1 MVYNMLTNYANK
13 LEENIQIL
21 NANAPEFALSDR
33 KGKNAEVGRLRQATQ
48 WFVRVLLGQEKA
60 TYFGQEY
67 SFHDYLRV
75 CLVLSVLVFAA
86 QIASAPLFVAG
97 TVLAVLISSVA
108 RQKIAGFFARYVC
121 RFDQLPRFVQTVAS
135 ALQTLAQRIG
145 LMSVLGITA
154 ANGGLGAKGM
164 TTLAGSSREDATAS
178 GELGGYSHASELGHD
193 SQTTAGRQSSYA
205 TAQGKAELKE
215 DDHVSTTTN
224 GSVKSPTLFQK
235 AVRLLSP
242 LRSGERPTSPSGS
255 QDVDYYEDVEGGYD
269 QGDRLHTTAYG
280 TPKRDASVPVSA
292 ASASEKTPA
301 DGTWTSRPALDD
313 EACTPSDAS
322 GAGPKEQSDDVAGAY
337 QPENGSSP
345 NSSLSASSGSQ
356 KN

>member
-1 MVYNMLTNYANK
+1 MLTNYANK

-121 RFDQLPRFVQTVAS
+121 RFDQLPRFVQTVAG
-135 ALQTLAQRIG
+135 ALQTLVQRIG

-154 ANGGLGAKGM
+154 AYGGLGARGM
-164 TTLAGSSREDATAS
+164 TISDDASQDGLTAPVKPGSYLPAL
-178 GELGGYSHASELGHD
+178 ELGYH
-193 SQTTAGRQSSYA
+193 SQTTAGPQSSYA
-205 TAQGKAELKE
+205 TARGEE

-224 GSVKSPTLFQK
+224 GSVKLPTLLQQVTK

-242 LRSGERPTSPSGS
+242 LKSVEKPPSPSGS
-255 QDVDYYEDVEGGYD
+255 EDLDYYEDVD
-269 QGDRLHTTAYG
+269 QAKRHQTGVE
-280 TPKRDASVPVSA
+280 TPIRNDPVQDSA
-292 ASASEKTPA
+292 ASASEKTPLFFVNRDSVRA
-301 DGTWTSRPALDD
+301 GD
-313 EACTPSDAS
+313 EACTRRDAS
-322 GAGPKEQSDDVAGAY
+322 GAGPTEQSNDVAGAY
-337 QPENGSSP
+337 QYENVSSP

-356 KN
+356 TKYII

>member
-1 MVYNMLTNYANK
+1 MNTTYSDITKPLPLDLKTQNMEPPVK
-13 LEENIQIL
+13 
-21 NANAPEFALSDR
+21 
-33 KGKNAEVGRLRQATQ
+33 VGRLRQATQ

-154 ANGGLGAKGM
+154 TNGGLGAKGM
-164 TTLAGSSREDATAS
+164 TTSEGASQDGPTAS
-178 GELGGYSHASELGHD
+178 GELGSYFHASKLGHH
-193 SQTTAGRQSSYA
+193 SQTTAGPQSSYA
-205 TAQGKAELKE
+205 TAQGEAELKE
-215 DDHVSTTTN
+215 DDHVSTNTL
-224 GSVKSPTLFQK
+224 GSVISPTLFQK

-242 LRSGERPTSPSGS
+242 VKSGEKTISPSGS
-255 QDVDYYEDVEGGYD
+255 EDEDLYDGVEGGYD
-269 QGDRLHTTAYG
+269 QGDRLHTTDYG
-280 TPKRDASVPVSA
+280 TPKRDVSA
-292 ASASEKTPA
+292 ASDSEKTPYFIVNRGSVRA
-301 DGTWTSRPALDD
+301 PGDESGTR
-313 EACTPSDAS
+313 SDAS
-322 GAGPKEQSDDVAGAY
+322 GTGTKEQSNDVAGAY
-337 QPENGSSP
+337 QYENGSSP

-356 KN
+356 TKYII